1 VYFARATGSI
11 VGTCRRILRPLHS
24 HNYNCTKDYA
34 DNDKDSDDDV
44 DDADADADAAAAAV
58 VVVAAVV
65 VAVVVVVVV
74 DKDAGYG
81 ARTSWSPWRQVL
93 AVKGGRVCAPM
104 LCIPIHAADCAAA
117 IIARIFVGPVAASFG
132 ITSWPCPVCLES

>member
-1 VYFARATGSI
+1 MYFARATGSI
-11 VGTCRRILRPLHS
+11 VGICRRILHS
-24 HNYNCTKDYA
+24 PRSRNYSCTKDYA

-44 DDADADADAAAAAV
+44 DDA
-58 VVVAAVV
+58 VAA
-65 VAVVVVVVV
+65 V

-104 LCIPIHAADCAAA
+104 LCIPIHAADYAAA
-117 IIARIFVGPVAASFG
+117 IIARVLFVGPDAASFG